1 MIPAS
6 LLPLL
11 VGMTMQSADLGRIE
25 RLDPALD
32 RLLPAGARLE
42 RLADGFQFLEGP
54 VWMPEGFLVFS
65 DIPGNRL
72 HKWSAEKGAEVFRDA
87 APGMRV
93 HSNGNTLDPQGRL
106 VTMEHGTRRITRTE
120 EDGSIAVLAERFE
133 GKRLNSPNDGAY
145 GPGGIL
151 YFTDPPY
158 GLAKGDE
165 DPAKELP
172 FNGVY
177 LLRPDGRVEL
187 LEKGL
192 ERPNGIAV
200 TPDGKRLIVANSD
213 SKRRLWMSYPLLP
226 DGRLGE
232 GRVFADASQEKESG
246 SPDGLRFDERG
257 NLWATGPGGCRI
269 YDGQGKL
276 LGNLRL
282 PEQPANLCFGG
293 PKGQTLFLTAR
304 SGLYR
309 IETSVRGA
317 GRL

>member
-1 MIPAS
+1 
-6 LLPLL
+6 
-11 VGMTMQSADLGRIE
+11 
-25 RLDPALD
+25 
-32 RLLPAGARLE
+32 
-42 RLADGFQFLEGP
+42 
-54 VWMPEGFLVFS
+54 
-65 DIPGNRL
+65 
-72 HKWSAEKGAEVFRDA
+72 
-87 APGMRV
+87 
-93 HSNGNTLDPQGRL
+93 
-106 VTMEHGTRRITRTE
+106 
-120 EDGSIAVLAERFE
+120 
-133 GKRLNSPNDGAY
+133 
-145 GPGGIL
+145 
-151 YFTDPPY
+151 
-158 GLAKGDE
+158 
-165 DPAKELP
+165 
-172 FNGVY
+172 VY

-276 LGNLRL
+276 LGILRL

-309 IETSVRGA
+309 IGTSVRGA